1 MQKIKPFIIV
11 LFMLFLSCKNEK
23 EVREN
28 ESHTQT
34 KPAKIN
40 VNTTIIT
47 PQTFNKQI
55 ISNGVVETAN
65 KADLHFKTSERI
77 KRIYVKNGQQVSK
90 GKLLASLDNK
100 MLANQVKQAKIA
112 LKNAEVNL
120 LREKIIFGIHK
131 IKEKDAN
138 PHILKTVYSK
148 SGYKE
153 AKANLEKAQLQYQ
166 QSFLKAPFSGVI
178 SNIKT
183 KKGNYITTS
192 DVFCTLV
199 GSNKQKTEVVF
210 SVLEQELPFVKK
222 GAKIQISTFADSNTV
237 FQGTISEINP
247 LVDENGL
254 IQIKATID
262 SKNNNLLNGMHV
274 KIIINNALKDVVVI
288 PKTALVLRSN
298 KEVVFTVKNNLAK
311 WNYVTISDENSTQYA
326 VKKGLKV
333 GDTII
338 ISNNLNLAHDA
349 LIKPNFIKQNK

>member
-1 MQKIKPFIIV
+1 MKKTTIFLLIF
-11 LFMLFLSCKNEK
+11 LLSCSKKTN
-23 EVREN
+23 N
-28 ESHTQT
+28 DSNDGLSQTQT
-34 KPAKIN
+34 NPAKIN
-40 VNTTIIT
+40 VNTTVIT

-55 ISNGVVETAN
+55 ISNGIVETAN

-77 KRIYVKNGQQVSK
+77 QRIYVKNGQQVSK

-138 PHILKTVYSK
+138 PLILKTVYSK

-153 AKANLEKAQLQYQ
+153 AKANLEKAQLQYE
-166 QSFLKAPFSGVI
+166 QSFLKAPFSGVV

-210 SVLEQELPFVKK
+210 SILEQELPFVNK
-222 GAKIQISTFADSNTV
+222 GADIQITTFADTNTKYK
-237 FQGTISEINP
+237 GTISEINP

-254 IQIKATID
+254 IQVKATID
-262 SKNNNLLNGMHV
+262 SKNTNLLNGMHV
-274 KIIINNALKDVVVI
+274 KIIINNALNNVVVI

-298 KEVVFTVKNNLAK
+298 KEVVFTVKNHLAK
-311 WNYVTISDENSTQYA
+311 WNYVKVSDENSTQYA
-326 VKKGLKV
+326 IKEGLKV

-349 LIKPNFIKQNK
+349 LIKPNFIKQTK

>member
-1 MQKIKPFIIV
+1 MQKIKTLFIFLFV
-11 LFMLFLSCKNEK
+11 LFISCKNEK
-23 EVREN
+23 ETQEN
-28 ESHTQT
+28 ESLTQT
-34 KPAKIN
+34 KPARIS
-40 VNTTIIT
+40 VNTTVIT

-55 ISNGVVETAN
+55 ISNGIVETAN

-77 KRIYVKNGQQVSK
+77 QGIYVKNGQNVSK

-131 IKEKDAN
+131 QKEKDVN
-138 PHILKTVYSK
+138 QNILKTVFSK

-153 AKANLEKAQLQYQ
+153 AKANLEKAQLQYE
-166 QSFLKAPFSGVI
+166 QSFLKAPFSGVV

-199 GSNKQKTEVVF
+199 GNNKQKTEVVF

-222 GAKIQISTFADSNTV
+222 GADIQITTFADANAKYKGTV
-237 FQGTISEINP
+237 SEINP

-254 IQIKATID
+254 IQVKATID
-262 SKNNNLLNGMHV
+262 SKNTKLLNGMHV
-274 KIIINNALKDVVVI
+274 KIIINNTLNNVVVI

-298 KEVVFTVKNNLAK
+298 KEVVFTVKKHLAK
-311 WNYVTISDENSTQYA
+311 WNYVKVLDENSTQYA
-326 VKKGLKV
+326 IKEGLKV

-349 LIKPNFIKQNK
+349 LIKPNFIKQN